1 MDINGYIQQS
11 IVLPYNGTYRLSYL
25 QESRSTQYSGYMAEI
40 YWDDILITTAIPNTT
55 DVTNETIMIDAEAGN
70 HTLKFV

>member
-1 MDINGYIQQS
+1 
-11 IVLPYNGTYRLSYL
+11 
-25 QESRSTQYSGYMAEI
+25 MAEI